1 MQHSTVLIRGNSPSL
16 RYNVCASSG
25 VAPPNLHTD
34 SVEAFPELVSE
45 SQVRQKVLSH
55 CTVVRYPG
63 IMAACIQQ
71 AV

>member
-1 MQHSTVLIRGNSPSL
+1 MDECLVKEEHAFVTDAGLHSTVLRIT
-16 RYNVCASSG
+16 VK
-25 VAPPNLHTD
+25 LHTD